1 MRKQS
6 NKRIDHISFDDNKSI
21 RSKKRIDKEIS

>member
-6 NKRIDHISFDDNKSI
+6 NTRIDHFSFGGNKSI
-21 RSKKRIDKEIS
+21 RLKKRIDKEIS